1 MKKYIF
7 YILTIMLTAA
17 NAQNITNDSTFNVK
31 DNGSFLYVPSM
42 TGQFTVHAIQP
53 DGKMIVYINLFY
65 EAKYA
70 QHTIYRL
77 NPNGTL
83 DTTFNTSI
91 NITGYVVDM
100 ALQSDGKIVA
110 VGQFTEI
117 NGENFNNIV
126 RFNADGTIDHSF
138 HYHSGFDNIIKDLI
152 VQSNDKITI
161 IGHFSTYNDTI
172 ANKII
177 RLNPNGSI
185 DPTFNSGLGFNSTP
199 FAMAVQNDGGIV
211 VVGHFTSYNGY
222 YSNHIIRLLDNG
234 QVDNSFSTGTGFNID
249 PMAIDISSDNLIC
262 VAGYF
267 STYNDQNC
275 NRVVCINSDG
285 TYNSTFSAGSG
296 PNNDI
301 IDIKWYS
308 NDKILITGLFS
319 QYNGSPKRGIAR
331 LNLDGT
337 LDQTF
342 QTGYG
347 VFGSPKIL
355 LQNNNKIILSNSIS
369 SFNTQ
374 VINNIVRINEDGSL
388 DESLF
393 NPGSGLNDMVDA
405 LKVLDNGKILLVGS
419 FKYNNQVK
427 MNYIGRLL
435 PSGEVDSTFNTGT
448 GPEGSVY
455 AMSIQNDDK
464 IIIGGNFTKFNNV
477 PAKYLARISPNG
489 NLDTTFNIGTG
500 FSTYAVY
507 AIAIQADG
515 KILVGGSFNS
525 FNGVESKKIVR
536 LNPNGSI
543 DTSFHYGTGFNYTV
557 FTITVQAD
565 QKIIIGGDFDSYN
578 GTSISSLVR
587 LNPDG
592 SIDNTFNIGS
602 GFQGLIYA
610 TTIDA
615 NNKILVGGKK
625 SNYNSNSNYQGALF
639 RLNTDGSLDD
649 SFEIGKVVSYTD
661 DKVMTIVVEEN
672 DKILIGGWF
681 NLYNSQPTKH
691 FTRLNP
697 DGTIDNTFN
706 IGVGPDSSVYA
717 IGVQPDHKIIIAG
730 KFSKYDNIWRNKIA
744 RLVDHTFT
752 QTEFVDL
759 EEKYRVFPNP
769 TSSLLNIQFN
779 EPSNKNYIVELY
791 NSVGILI
798 LRNEHYG
805 SDLNLQLD
813 VSEFKPGVYFVKVN
827 GLTRKWIKA

>member
-1 MKKYIF
+1 
-7 YILTIMLTAA
+7 
-17 NAQNITNDSTFNVK
+17 
-31 DNGSFLYVPSM
+31 
-42 TGQFTVHAIQP
+42 
-53 DGKMIVYINLFY
+53 
-65 EAKYA
+65 
-70 QHTIYRL
+70 
-77 NPNGTL
+77 
-83 DTTFNTSI
+83 
-91 NITGYVVDM
+91 
-100 ALQSDGKIVA
+100 
-110 VGQFTEI
+110 
-117 NGENFNNIV
+117 
-126 RFNADGTIDHSF
+126 
-138 HYHSGFDNIIKDLI
+138 
-152 VQSNDKITI
+152 
-161 IGHFSTYNDTI
+161 
-172 ANKII
+172 
-177 RLNPNGSI
+177 
-185 DPTFNSGLGFNSTP
+185 
-199 FAMAVQNDGGIV
+199 
-211 VVGHFTSYNGY
+211 
-222 YSNHIIRLLDNG
+222 
-234 QVDNSFSTGTGFNID
+234 
-249 PMAIDISSDNLIC
+249 
-262 VAGYF
+262 
-267 STYNDQNC
+267 
-275 NRVVCINSDG
+275 
-285 TYNSTFSAGSG
+285 
-296 PNNDI
+296 
-301 IDIKWYS
+301 
-308 NDKILITGLFS
+308 
-319 QYNGSPKRGIAR
+319 
-331 LNLDGT
+331 
-337 LDQTF
+337 
-342 QTGYG
+342 
-347 VFGSPKIL
+347 
-355 LQNNNKIILSNSIS
+355 
-369 SFNTQ
+369 
-374 VINNIVRINEDGSL
+374 
-388 DESLF
+388 
-393 NPGSGLNDMVDA
+393 
-405 LKVLDNGKILLVGS
+405 
-419 FKYNNQVK
+419 

-448 GPEGSVY
+448 GPAGSVY

-791 NSVGILI
+791 NSMGILI

-805 SDLNLQLD
+805 KDLNLQLD
-813 VSEFKPGVYFVKVN
+813 VSGFKPGVYFVKVN